1 MEYKVTPV
9 LQIAYVLYC
18 ASVTTVYL
26 SFFVIGSDQLH
37 RVSLNYGGIPCT
49 SEFFCWPLRSL
60 TIRMRSQYTPIYY
73 RKSPVPSKELYI
85 TLLAHTHNSVCHPT
99 MSQLCAPA
107 HRGLLT
113 YYLLIS
119 LDLRTIPRT
128 AHNGRVDKHEQRAN
142 NPSIVEKGTI
152 PRVRLPDRPGGLCRR
167 RLGGTLPV
175 NY

>member
-60 TIRMRSQYTPIYY
+60 TIRMRSQYTPICY
-73 RKSPVPSKELYI
+73 RKSPVPSRELYTI
-85 TLLAHTHNSVCHPT
+85 LLAHTHNSVCH
-99 MSQLCAPA
+99 
-107 HRGLLT
+107 LLSCPRSSRLRI
-113 YYLLIS
+113 YYPLIS
-119 LDLRTIPRT
+119 LDHRVTSRT
-128 AHNGRVDKHEQRAN
+128 AHNGFCILKF
-142 NPSIVEKGTI
+142 
-152 PRVRLPDRPGGLCRR
+152 
-167 RLGGTLPV
+167 
-175 NY
+175 Y